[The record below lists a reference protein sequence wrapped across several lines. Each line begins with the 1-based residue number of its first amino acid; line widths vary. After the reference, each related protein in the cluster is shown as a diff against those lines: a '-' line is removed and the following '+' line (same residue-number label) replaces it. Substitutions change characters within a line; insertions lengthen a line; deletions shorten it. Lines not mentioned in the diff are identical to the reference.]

1 MGRTAITV
9 ATRPIQT
16 RTTSGTMTAQTTL
29 SASLTDT
36 PHFEQQQRLQRL
48 AVFCF
53 CLCKM
58 FPISHT
64 ISGPT
69 QFLQEKKNCGQ
80 NKSSP
85 QKSHLFAQPLSLLTL
100 LTCSGC

>member
-9 ATRPIQT
+9 ATRPIRT

-36 PHFEQQQRLQRL
+36 PHFEQQQRLQL
-48 AVFCF
+48 LSVFCF

-64 ISGPT
+64 TSGPT
-69 QFLQEKKNCGQ
+69 QLRQEKKIVG
-80 NKSSP
+80 KKRLRS
-85 QKSHLFAQPLSLLTL
+85 KKRHLFAQPLDDFF
-100 LTCSGC
+100 CF